1 MTPFQALFG
10 YSPPNRELVFQG
22 QTNMDA
28 IKEVLQQRV
37 QMNQLI
43 KSQLERAR
51 NRKKQL
57 YDKRRNER
65 EFQVGDMVFLKLQ
78 PYRQT
83 SVTLRR
89 SIKMNPR
96 YYGPY
101 KILQKVGVMAYK
113 LLLLAKARIHYV
125 ISCILIEEIND

>member
-1 MTPFQALFG
+1 
-10 YSPPNRELVFQG
+10 
-22 QTNMDA
+22 MDA

-65 EFQVGDMVFLKLQ
+65 EF
-78 PYRQT
+78 
-83 SVTLRR
+83 
-89 SIKMNPR
+89 
-96 YYGPY
+96 
-101 KILQKVGVMAYK
+101 
-113 LLLLAKARIHYV
+113 
-125 ISCILIEEIND
+125 

>member
-1 MTPFQALFG
+1 M
-10 YSPPNRELVFQG
+10 Y
-22 QTNMDA
+22 A

-65 EFQVGDMVFLKLQ
+65 EF
-78 PYRQT
+78 
-83 SVTLRR
+83 
-89 SIKMNPR
+89 
-96 YYGPY
+96 
-101 KILQKVGVMAYK
+101 
-113 LLLLAKARIHYV
+113 
-125 ISCILIEEIND
+125 